1 MLNCDKTQTHTIY
14 LFCSINWTD
23 REDIYFV
30 APKSSS
36 YSPYSPYSC
45 PPDPDAD
52 YAPGVSKIEDPTDET
67 VKFYMQDTGE
77 LYVSSNTYNIHLH
90 FIDCDTV
97 SHIQY

>member
-1 MLNCDKTQTHTIY
+1 M
-14 LFCSINWTD
+14 FCSINWTD

-45 PPDPDAD
+45 PPDPEAD